1 MQKVISAKEF
11 QSICWA
17 WRATG
22 QTMVLVRAICTLGI
36 SPFSSGPEKNV
47 QKVVA
52 SLFVNSTQFGPD
64 EDQELPPRLDGD
76 TTKVQA
82 AEVDVLFTPETG
94 ELYAFTMTIRLG
106 GHNVRVSYKKYF
118 PNLYGLILN

>member
-64 EDQELPPRLDGD
+64 EDQELPPHLDGD

-94 ELYAFTMTIRLG
+94 ELYAFTMTI
-106 GHNVRVSYKKYF
+106 
-118 PNLYGLILN
+118 YGRGDTMLAFSRKNISLIYMD